1 MFKKKTRYVLLIDT
15 GKLASKCHE
24 LKHKKLRHIEY
35 TLLLVHKR
43 LVDQRFKRGTRP
55 FSFFFSFT
63 IGLFKPH
70 DDRGGILEIGK
81 VDCNCHLVGVQD
93 LLVLRTQLL
102 IQHQD
107 HLVLLPKNLHHWEE
121 VLLRDYHTLKF
132 DKVLYLV
139 AVDRVNHS
147 QRSRK

>member
-1 MFKKKTRYVLLIDT
+1 MSWIETQKIKTYRVHIIVGAQT
-15 GKLASKCHE
+15 VGRSK
-24 LKHKKLRHIEY
+24 I
-35 TLLLVHKR
+35 
-43 LVDQRFKRGTRP
+43 QTRNP
-55 FSFFFSFT
+55 PVIFFFSFT

-147 QRSRK
+147 QRSRKWTENKNRRVFLCGR